1 MHEIIQLPATR
12 DWLFVSKKQTADVF
26 LPPNFVQSIK
36 RFVCKEYDITIND
49 IDSARRSPSLVIP
62 RHIAMYLVKEFTK
75 KSYPEIGRRF
85 GGKDHT
91 SVLHACRNIE
101 KRMAQDQVFACE
113 IAGLKERLESDIA
126 TWREKI

>member
-1 MHEIIQLPATR
+1 
-12 DWLFVSKKQTADVF
+12 
-26 LPPNFVQSIK
+26 
-36 RFVCKEYDITIND
+36 
-49 IDSARRSPSLVIP
+49 
-62 RHIAMYLVKEFTK
+62 MYLVKEFTK

-91 SVLHACRNIE
+91 SVIHACRNIE